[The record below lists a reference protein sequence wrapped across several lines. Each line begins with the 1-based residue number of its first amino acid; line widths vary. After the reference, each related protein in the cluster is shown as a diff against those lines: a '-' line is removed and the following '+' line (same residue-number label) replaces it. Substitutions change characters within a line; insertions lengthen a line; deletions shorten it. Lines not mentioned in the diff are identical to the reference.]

1 MKKLLI
7 LFSMFLFSLCLYS
20 QTADESEVYK
30 QLKDYV
36 NKGNIKETENI
47 IKKYNVDLNHYYD
60 ENYTLLAYAVTNDN
74 MEMTKL
80 LLKYKADVNAPS
92 YEGMSALILSVIY
105 HKNIEM
111 VKLLLSYGADIN
123 QKCDLEGNAL
133 FYALDYYTK
142 ENIEMVKFLIANK
155 ADVNILYHGFDGN
168 EETPLMYAAMKGYKE
183 TVKIL
188 IANKAEVNKRNR
200 NNANALLYAYMFGHK
215 DIVDILLQNGSDSL
229 DKTLESC
236 DLNQR
241 TFLSMSIPLVT
252 AIIHLDDDAFLQKLI
267 DNGADVNCRTF
278 DDNTALMVAA
288 SLNEAGAVKVLLK
301 NNADVNLQNRYGIT
315 ALINACMNGNLEIA
329 KMLLDAGANKR
340 IKTNEKKDAL
350 YYAKIKGKNRELIR
364 LLE

>member
-1 MKKLLI
+1 
-7 LFSMFLFSLCLYS
+7 
-20 QTADESEVYK
+20 
-30 QLKDYV
+30 
-36 NKGNIKETENI
+36 
-47 IKKYNVDLNHYYD
+47 
-60 ENYTLLAYAVTNDN
+60 
-74 MEMTKL
+74 
-80 LLKYKADVNAPS
+80 
-92 YEGMSALILSVIY
+92 
-105 HKNIEM
+105 M

-142 ENIEMVKFLIANK
+142 ENI
-155 ADVNILYHGFDGN
+155 
-168 EETPLMYAAMKGYKE
+168 E

-241 TFLSMSIPLVT
+241 TFLTMNIPLVT
-252 AIIHLDDDAFLQKLI
+252 AIMHLDDDAFLQKLI
-267 DNGADVNCRTF
+267 DNGADVNCRAP
-278 DDNTALMVAA
+278 DDYTALMIAA
-288 SLNEAGAVKVLLK
+288 SLNDAGAVKVLLK
-301 NNADVNLQNRYGIT
+301 NNANVNLQNRYGLT
-315 ALINACMNGNLEIA
+315 ALMNACMNGNLEIA

-340 IKTNEKKDAL
+340 IKSNEKKDAL
-350 YYAKIKGKNRELIR
+350 YYAKIRGKNIELIR

>member
-74 MEMTKL
+74 MAMAKL
-80 LLKYKADVNAPS
+80 LLKYKANVNAPS

-155 ADVNILYHGFDGN
+155 A
-168 EETPLMYAAMKGYKE
+168 
-183 TVKIL
+183 
-188 IANKAEVNKRNR
+188 EVNKRNR

-241 TFLSMSIPLVT
+241 TFLTMNIPLVT
-252 AIIHLDDDAFLQKLI
+252 AIMHLDDDAFLQKLI
-267 DNGADVNCRTF
+267 DNGADVNCRAP
-278 DDNTALMVAA
+278 DDYTALMIAA
-288 SLNEAGAVKVLLK
+288 SLNDAGAVKVLLK
-301 NNADVNLQNRYGIT
+301 NNANVNLQNRYGLT
-315 ALINACMNGNLEIA
+315 ALMNACMNGNLEIA

-340 IKTNEKKDAL
+340 IKSNEKKDAL
-350 YYAKIKGKNRELIR
+350 YYAKIRGKNIELIR

>member
-1 MKKLLI
+1 MDGTIMKKLLI
-7 LFSMFLFSLCLYS
+7 LFSVFLFSLCLYS

-74 MEMTKL
+74 MEMAKL

-142 ENIEMVKFLIANK
+142 ENIEIGKIFKF
-155 ADVNILYHGFDGN
+155 
-168 EETPLMYAAMKGYKE
+168 
-183 TVKIL
+183 
-188 IANKAEVNKRNR
+188 
-200 NNANALLYAYMFGHK
+200 
-215 DIVDILLQNGSDSL
+215 
-229 DKTLESC
+229 
-236 DLNQR
+236 
-241 TFLSMSIPLVT
+241 
-252 AIIHLDDDAFLQKLI
+252 
-267 DNGADVNCRTF
+267 
-278 DDNTALMVAA
+278 
-288 SLNEAGAVKVLLK
+288 
-301 NNADVNLQNRYGIT
+301 
-315 ALINACMNGNLEIA
+315 
-329 KMLLDAGANKR
+329 ANKR
-340 IKTNEKKDAL
+340 LMLIYYIMDSMEMKKHL
-350 YYAKIKGKNRELIR
+350 
-364 LLE
+364 

>member
-1 MKKLLI
+1 
-7 LFSMFLFSLCLYS
+7 
-20 QTADESEVYK
+20 
-30 QLKDYV
+30 
-36 NKGNIKETENI
+36 
-47 IKKYNVDLNHYYD
+47 
-60 ENYTLLAYAVTNDN
+60 
-74 MEMTKL
+74 
-80 LLKYKADVNAPS
+80 
-92 YEGMSALILSVIY
+92 MSALILSVIY

-142 ENIEMVKFLIANK
+142 ENIEMVKF
-155 ADVNILYHGFDGN
+155 
-168 EETPLMYAAMKGYKE
+168 
-183 TVKIL
+183 L

-267 DNGADVNCRTF
+267 DNGADVNCRAF

-288 SLNEAGAVKVLLK
+288 SLNDAGAVKVLLK

-340 IKTNEKKDAL
+340 IKTES
-350 YYAKIKGKNRELIR
+350 
-364 LLE
+364 